1 MYSATAGANGPLLGT
16 DEEEIVLMQY
26 LVLDAVCRKK
36 VTEQQ
41 YIVRP
46 PTEDINENV
55 LGEQCREDFGLTEDK
70 VKNGQPF
77 ESVVD
82 SRAFMAVF
90 D

>member
-1 MYSATAGANGPLLGT
+1 MP
-16 DEEEIVLMQY
+16 Q
-26 LVLDAVCRKK
+26 K

-55 LGEQCREDFGLTEDK
+55 LGEQCREDFRLTEDK

-82 SRAFMAVF
+82 SVSTTIQCFLSLVVWVVF
-90 D
+90 VL